1 MKITDCVIRTRT
13 IVAGVVFCIL
23 FAVLFSILS
32 RPVKASA
39 QGNAPVTLEAGVNK
53 ADDTF
58 TGKTLTVPEG
68 DVTLDLNGRDLTVL
82 SVSGEGTQFTLT
94 GKGSLTVSDF
104 LRLSDSTVILDPD
117 SSATVTVN
125 GGVYCRNSELVFR
138 DGDFFCDGKYVHA
151 DTIRVEGGSITI
163 NAAKDG
169 LRADGAFVMTGGT
182 VDSTGGTHGLHLEG
196 TAELTGGTLKI
207 AGRDGAWHASHE
219 DQIPAELLDLA
230 AADTLVLGTRTT
242 VNANANAASSA
253 STQTETTA
261 NAASSASSQTQTP
274 ANASANAASSASTQ
288 TQTTANANASVA
300 TSANAATSASTATG
314 ADTATQSV
322 SGASA
327 TAAEADTASS
337 IAAEA
342 DTASSIAADI
352 ASTFDKEAFALPVS
366 ASGSDSSG
374 SSSASAG
381 NVKSV
386 QVPAMGDNG
395 MLFYGFALLA
405 LAISGFAVISGKG
418 YYHEA
423 DQKRRP

>member
-163 NAAKDG
+163 DAAKDG

-207 AGRDGAWHASHE
+207 AGRDGAWHASHV

-242 VNANANAASSA
+242 ANANANAASSASTQTRVQTTTNANAASSASTQTRVQTNTNTATTANANANAASSA
-253 STQTETTA
+253 STQTETAANANTATNA
-261 NAASSASSQTQTP
+261 NAAA
-274 ANASANAASSASTQ
+274 
-288 TQTTANANASVA
+288 
-300 TSANAATSASTATG
+300 SANAATSASTAT
-314 ADTATQSV
+314 DTDAATQSSSAV
-322 SGASA
+322 S
-327 TAAEADTASS
+327 TT
-337 IAAEA
+337 
-342 DTASSIAADI
+342 AADI